1 MKLSYICSDSTN
13 PYHNIALEEYLT
25 FHTRE
30 DECILY
36 LWQNANTVVIGKNQN
51 AYREC
56 KIKELEESGG
66 FLARRLSGGGA
77 VYHDLGNLNF
87 TFCIRKKN
95 YDVDKQLQVIVEAV
109 KSFGLNAEKTGRNDI
124 VVDGRKF
131 SGNAFYESGE
141 YAYHHGTIMIDVNAG
156 KLSDYLTVS
165 RAKLESKGVQS
176 VRSRVVN
183 LSTLSDQI
191 TVESMKKA
199 LTAAFAKVYGA
210 EAVSAGTEDNRKVT
224 EYSLDGEAKE
234 QIRQRA
240 DFFGSKE
247 WLLGNQKGFS
257 AQMEN
262 RFSWGEIQIRLE
274 TEKGIITGATLFS
287 DALED
292 KLPEQLNEA
301 VRGCP
306 YQKEELLKRGNM
318 ENVRISELIC
328 WIADE
333 I

>member
-13 PYHNIALEEYLT
+13 PYNNIALEEYLT
-25 FHTRE
+25 FHTGE

-56 KIKELEESGG
+56 KIDKLEEAGG
-66 FLARRLSGGGA
+66 YLARRLSGGGA

-87 TFCIRKKN
+87 TFCVRKKN
-95 YDVDKQLQVIVEAV
+95 YNVDKQLQVIVEAV

-124 VVDGRKF
+124 VVDGKKF

-141 YAYHHGTIMIDVNAG
+141 FAYHHGTIMIDVNAG
-156 KLSDYLTVS
+156 KLADYLTVS
-165 RAKLESKGVQS
+165 KAKLESKGVQS

-183 LSTLSDQI
+183 LSALSDAI
-191 TVESMKKA
+191 TVETMKRA
-199 LTAAFAKVYGA
+199 LAEAFAKVYEGNVNA
-210 EAVSAGTEDNRKVT
+210 YQPDE
-224 EYSLDGEAKE
+224 EAKE
-234 QIRQRA
+234 EINERKE
-240 DFFGSKE
+240 FFGSKD
-247 WLLGNQKGFS
+247 WLLGNQKNFV
-257 AQMEN
+257 AQMET
-262 RFSWGEIQIRLE
+262 RFSWGEMQLQVE
-274 TEKGIITGATLFS
+274 TEAGIISGVTIFS

-292 KLPEQLNEA
+292 TLPEQINVVLK
-301 VRGCP
+301 GCP
-306 YQKEELLKRGNM
+306 YEKEALLKRGNM
-318 ENVRISELIC
+318 EDVRISEVIS

>member
-13 PYHNIALEEYLT
+13 PYNNIALEEYLT
-25 FHTRE
+25 FHTGE

-56 KIKELEESGG
+56 KIDKLEEAGG
-66 FLARRLSGGGA
+66 YLARRLSGGGA

-87 TFCIRKKN
+87 TFCVRKKN
-95 YDVDKQLQVIVEAV
+95 YNVDKQLQVIVEAV

-124 VVDGRKF
+124 VVDGKKF

-141 YAYHHGTIMIDVNAG
+141 FAYHHGTIMIDVNAG
-156 KLSDYLTVS
+156 KLADYLTVS
-165 RAKLESKGVQS
+165 KAKLESKGVQS

-183 LSTLSDQI
+183 LSALSDAI
-191 TVESMKKA
+191 TVETMKRA
-199 LTAAFAKVYGA
+199 LAEAFAKVYEGNVNA
-210 EAVSAGTEDNRKVT
+210 YQPDK
-224 EYSLDGEAKE
+224 EAKE
-234 QIRQRA
+234 EINERKE
-240 DFFGSKE
+240 FFGSKE
-247 WLLGNQKGFS
+247 WLLGNQKNFV
-257 AQMEN
+257 AQMET
-262 RFSWGEIQIRLE
+262 RFSWGEMQLQVE
-274 TEKGIITGATLFS
+274 TEAGIISGVTIFS

-292 KLPEQLNEA
+292 TLPEQINVVLK
-301 VRGCP
+301 GCP
-306 YQKEELLKRGNM
+306 YEKEALLKRGNV
-318 ENVRISELIC
+318 EDVRISEVIS

>member
-13 PYHNIALEEYLT
+13 PYNNIALEEYLT
-25 FHTRE
+25 FHTGE

-56 KIKELEESGG
+56 KIDKLEEAGG
-66 FLARRLSGGGA
+66 YLARRLSGGGA

-87 TFCIRKKN
+87 TFCVRKKN
-95 YDVDKQLQVIVEAV
+95 YNVDKQLQVIVEAV

-124 VVDGRKF
+124 VVDGKKF

-141 YAYHHGTIMIDVNAG
+141 FAYHHGTIMIDVNAG
-156 KLSDYLTVS
+156 KLADYLTVS
-165 RAKLESKGVQS
+165 KAKLESKGVQS

-183 LSTLSDQI
+183 LSALSDAI
-191 TVESMKKA
+191 TVETMKRA
-199 LTAAFAKVYGA
+199 LAEAFAKVYEGNVNA
-210 EAVSAGTEDNRKVT
+210 YQPDE
-224 EYSLDGEAKE
+224 EAKE
-234 QIRQRA
+234 EINERKE
-240 DFFGSKE
+240 FFGSKE
-247 WLLGNQKGFS
+247 WLLGNQKNFV
-257 AQMEN
+257 AQMET
-262 RFSWGEIQIRLE
+262 RFSWGEMQLQVE
-274 TEKGIITGATLFS
+274 TEAGIISGVTIFS

-292 KLPEQLNEA
+292 TLPEQINVVLK
-301 VRGCP
+301 GCP
-306 YQKEELLKRGNM
+306 YEKEALLKRGNV
-318 ENVRISELIC
+318 EDVRISEVIS

>member
-13 PYHNIALEEYLT
+13 PYNNIALEEYLT
-25 FHTRE
+25 FHTGE

-56 KIKELEESGG
+56 KIDKLEEAGG
-66 FLARRLSGGGA
+66 YLARRLSGGGA

-87 TFCIRKKN
+87 TFCVRKKN
-95 YDVDKQLQVIVEAV
+95 YNVDKQLQVIVEAV

-124 VVDGRKF
+124 VVDGKKF

-141 YAYHHGTIMIDVNAG
+141 FAYHHGTIMIDVNAG
-156 KLSDYLTVS
+156 KLADYLTVS
-165 RAKLESKGVQS
+165 KAKLESKGVQS

-183 LSTLSDQI
+183 LSALSDAI
-191 TVESMKKA
+191 TVETMKRA
-199 LTAAFAKVYGA
+199 LVEAFAKVYEGNVNA
-210 EAVSAGTEDNRKVT
+210 YQPDE
-224 EYSLDGEAKE
+224 EAKE
-234 QIRQRA
+234 EINERKE
-240 DFFGSKE
+240 FFGSKE
-247 WLLGNQKGFS
+247 WLLGNQKNFV
-257 AQMEN
+257 AQMET
-262 RFSWGEIQIRLE
+262 RFSWGEMQLQVE
-274 TEKGIITGATLFS
+274 TEAGIISGVTIFS

-292 KLPEQLNEA
+292 TLPEQINVVLK
-301 VRGCP
+301 GCP
-306 YQKEELLKRGNM
+306 YEKEALLKRGNM
-318 ENVRISELIC
+318 EDVRISEVIS